1 MAKEDQS
8 KEELA
13 VRSMRIVFNVE
24 RLVDG
29 KLMEV
34 KEVPAMLY
42 EAQFEQ
48 TLQSLAAA
56 LLEQANRSP
65 EPKAEGED
73 TKEE

>member
-42 EAQFEQ
+42 EAQVR
-48 TLQSLAAA
+48 TNATVLSGCAA
-56 LLEQANRSP
+56 RT
-65 EPKAEGED
+65 GE
-73 TKEE
+73 